1 MNPPSFTL
9 YIGLRDVYDAV
20 LIKNFQVSPKTFC
33 LLNCQIQEG
42 SLCGCRVK
50 LCDWKMMTEF
60 VLDLASCT
68 TGRVYTVLVTQ
79 LMRGTHLY
87 KDWTLDTTHF
97 YCPPVTLK
105 WKSDDLF
112 FARSRKLHDGARGP
126 RLGAHSVWQPADDT
140 RTVCGSQLMR
150 GSQTFRRL
158 DTSHFYCPFL
168 VCCA

>member
-1 MNPPSFTL
+1 
-9 YIGLRDVYDAV
+9 
-20 LIKNFQVSPKTFC
+20 
-33 LLNCQIQEG
+33 
-42 SLCGCRVK
+42 
-50 LCDWKMMTEF
+50 MTEF

-126 RLGAHSVWQPADDT
+126 RLGAHSVWQPADERVTDVSKT
-140 RTVCGSQLMR
+140 GHITLLLPLSGVLCLESVMSDKMCACVCVHRQFS
-150 GSQTFRRL
+150 SWV
-158 DTSHFYCPFL
+158 PK
-168 VCCA
+168 